1 MSAAP
6 AKQKKPFTK
15 EHGLI
20 AAIEMGDLEGIKLLL
35 RAGADVNA
43 RNESGMTPLMRAAGT
58 GRTDIIQELLEQGA
72 DLNAT
77 RSDGFTALSFAA
89 FFGHVEALRLLLSRG
104 ADVTAKS
111 RFGTSAEMWASA
123 RGFNEVVSLLRQ
135 ARTGNIPTFTPAKPK
150 SDRPKKPTIK
160 ARKPFVKRP
169 PIATKARDLEASGKE
184 LESLLETMPAPAF
197 EVAELWTTGDLE
209 PPPPK
214 RVQLLPQ
221 DGLEYLPEI
230 AIPELEVTAEP
241 EPSTW
246 SVTRLALVT
255 VLVMVVCG
263 LATFAI
269 LELLRKPAEVNEA
282 PQSEPVSTQS
292 VPTDV
297 VPETTDATSAAAET
311 TEADKP
317 TPTTR
322 AEPEPQAF
330 TGNQF
335 YGGRR
340 PQRDNFTGRV
350 PHSTARSS
358 NAAPNER
365 IITLSTVDGLGVEDA
380 TEVETRPAPIT
391 VETKRPRAVMTSP
404 PPQNTERAVTQ
415 PSNPPPAPDKSKRKV
430 IQWP

>member
-15 EHGLI
+15 EHALI
-20 AAIEMGDLEGIKLLL
+20 AAIEIGDLEGIKALLH
-35 RAGADVNA
+35 AGADVNA
-43 RNESGMTPLMRAAGT
+43 SNESGMTPLMRAAGT
-58 GRTDIIQELLEQGA
+58 GRTEIIQELLEHGA

-89 FFGHVEALRLLLSRG
+89 FFGHIEALRLLLSRG
-104 ADVTAKS
+104 ANITAKS

-150 SDRPKKPTIK
+150 PERLTTK

-169 PIATKARDLEASGKE
+169 QIAANARDFEASGKE

-197 EVAELWTTGDLE
+197 EVAELWATGDLE

-214 RVQLLPQ
+214 RAQLLPQ

-230 AIPELEVTAEP
+230 AVPELGVTAEP
-241 EPSTW
+241 QPSTW
-246 SVTRLALVT
+246 GATRLTLVT

-263 LATFAI
+263 VGTFAI

-282 PQSEPVSTQS
+282 QQQSEPVSTQS
-292 VPTDV
+292 AP
-297 VPETTDATSAAAET
+297 TTDATSAATET
-311 TEADKP
+311 TEADN
-317 TPTTR
+317 PTTTTR
-322 AEPEPQAF
+322 TEAEPQAF
-330 TGNQF
+330 TRNQF

-340 PQRDNFTGRV
+340 STRDNFTNRV
-350 PHSTARSS
+350 PHSTARRS
-358 NAAPNER
+358 NAAPPER
-365 IITLSTVDGLGVEDA
+365 ILTVSTVDGLGVEDA

-404 PPQNTERAVTQ
+404 PSENAERAVTQ